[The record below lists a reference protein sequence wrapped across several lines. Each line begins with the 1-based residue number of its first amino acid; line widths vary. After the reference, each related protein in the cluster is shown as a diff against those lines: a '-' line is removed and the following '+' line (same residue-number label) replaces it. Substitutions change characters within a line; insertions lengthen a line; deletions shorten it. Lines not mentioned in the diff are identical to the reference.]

1 MLELKNIIKSYR
13 TKDFVQHALNKVSIA
28 FRNNEFVSILG
39 ASGSGKTTM
48 LNIIGGLDQYDEGD
62 MIIEG
67 ISTKEYKASDWDGY
81 RNSRVGFI
89 FQSYNLIPH
98 QTALAN
104 VELALTLSGVSA
116 KEREKRAIEA
126 LKEVGL
132 GDHIHKR
139 PTQLSGGQ
147 MQRVAI
153 ARALINDPEI
163 VLADEPTGA
172 LDSATAEQVMDLLV
186 KIAKDRLVVMVT
198 HNPELAYKYTNR
210 IVELKDGKII
220 SDTNPFTIKEKKAG
234 DRESKAAKTKMSFF
248 TAISLSVSNLLTK
261 KGRTFITAVAGSIG
275 IIGIALIMA
284 LASGINNYIDS
295 VEQETMS
302 AFPLSIDSS
311 GIDITS
317 FLGGEGMMENT
328 KDTTVETPETTP
340 QSWINT
346 DPEEVESLQNEV
358 PILNTVTNLFA
369 FQNKNDLKSFKG
381 YLETNE
387 SKINPFVKNIQY
399 KYGITPQIYLENEA
413 AGVRQVNPDT
423 VFSQFGFGAPPGL
436 SLISGAG
443 SFGMENFNELPGD
456 VSLFEEQYDVLEGRW
471 PTEKNELVVV
481 LLDSGSLTDTTLY
494 TLGLKSR
501 EDLKNMFENF
511 VNEENLEVE
520 EDTKDIINFDE
531 IMGVTF
537 KLVNPAEKYTYDEAF
552 GIWVDKSEDKN
563 HMDSIIANGLD
574 LKIVG
579 IVKANPD
586 TNNPAL
592 SSGLHYSAELTEY
605 LITEAA
611 NYDIVKQQ
619 IENKD
624 VNVFT
629 GKRFDEVQEFAPGEL
644 FNLEDFITVDQEKI
658 QNAFSFDQ
666 SALDID
672 FSNFN
677 LNVDVSDLPALELN
691 VLAESIATQVNV
703 PVEEIQAVLV
713 GVLQD
718 FVTTQN
724 EQQVTDLEQWV
735 TNFEVYIQS
744 PEVLGKLIQDFEK
757 INNDAKITET
767 LIDIVQNYFT
777 TYIRTS
783 FTQLF
788 NKVQR
793 DVARQFQ
800 AEIGNLA
807 GNIQNAVRFDA
818 NALTEAFQFNITE
831 DDFFN
836 LISSF
841 GQREQISQSSNLNVL
856 GYKDLDDPTTINLY
870 PIDFTT
876 KESVVKFIEDYNTE
890 MMNAGEEEKVVTYT
904 DLIATILTSV
914 TTIIDTISYAL
925 IAFVG
930 ISLIVSSIMI
940 GVITYVSVLE
950 RIKEIGILRAI
961 GASKKDIRR
970 VFNAETLII
979 GFVAGSF
986 GILITY
992 GISFI
997 ANIIVYRRFGIPN
1010 IASLELTAVAI
1021 LVGISMFLAFISGL
1035 IPSSTAANKDPV
1047 EALRSE

>member
-1 MLELKNIIKSYR
+1 MLELKKIRKSYR

-48 LNIIGGLDQYDEGD
+48 LNIIGGLDRYDEGD
-62 MIIEG
+62 IIIEG
-67 ISTKEYKASDWDGY
+67 ISTKEYKSSDWDVY

-104 VELALTLSGVSA
+104 VELALTLSGVTA

-132 GDHIHKR
+132 GEHIHKR

-172 LDSATAEQVMDLLV
+172 LDSTTADQVMDLLV
-186 KIAKDRLVVMVT
+186 EIAKDRLVVMVT
-198 HNPELAYKYTNR
+198 HNPELANKYTNR

-220 SDTNPFTIKEKKAG
+220 GDTNPYTINEKKASA
-234 DRESKAAKTKMSFF
+234 REIKATKTKMSFL
-248 TAISLSVSNLLTK
+248 TAVSLSISNLLTK

-275 IIGIALIMA
+275 IIGIASILA

-317 FLGGEGMMENT
+317 FLGGEGNTEKDT
-328 KDTTVETPETTP
+328 KDGASETMPE
-340 QSWINT
+340 SGINR
-346 DPEEVESLQNEV
+346 DPDENDLPKDEV
-358 PILNTVTNLFA
+358 PILNTVTSLFA
-369 FQNKNDLKSFKG
+369 FQNKNDLKSFKDH
-381 YLETNE
+381 LEINQ
-387 SKINPFVKNIQY
+387 SKIDPYVKNIQY

-423 VFSQFGFGAPPGL
+423 VFSQFGFGSPAGL

-443 SFGMENFNELPGD
+443 NFGMQNFSELPGD
-456 VSLFEEQYDVLEGRW
+456 ISLFEEQYDVLEGRW
-471 PTEKNELVVV
+471 PTDTNEIVVV
-481 LLDSGSLTDTTLY
+481 LLDNGSLTDTTLY
-494 TLGLKSR
+494 TLGLKNR

-511 VNEENLEVE
+511 VNEENLEVD
-520 EDTKDIINFDE
+520 EDTKDKINFDE
-531 IMGVTF
+531 IMNVTF
-537 KLVNPAEKYTYDEAF
+537 KLANPAEKYTYDEAF
-552 GIWVDKSEDKN
+552 DIWVDKSEDKK
-563 HMDSIIANGLD
+563 HMDKVIADGLN
-574 LKIVG
+574 LEIVG

-586 TNNPAL
+586 TNNPVL
-592 SSGLHYSAELTEY
+592 SSGLHYSAKLTEY

-611 NYDIVKQQ
+611 RYDIVQQQ
-619 IENKD
+619 IENKE

-629 GKRFDEVQEFAPGEL
+629 RKRFDDVEEFSPGEL
-644 FNLEDFITVDQEKI
+644 FNLEDFITVDQGII

-666 SALDID
+666 SALNID

-677 LNVDVSDLPALELN
+677 INVDASDLPALELD
-691 VLAESIATQVNV
+691 VLAENIASQVNV
-703 PVEEIQAVLV
+703 PVEEIQAILV

-718 FVTTQN
+718 FVATQN
-724 EQQVTDLEQWV
+724 EQQVTELDDWV

-744 PEVLGKLIQDFEK
+744 EEVQAKLIQDFEK
-757 INNDAKITET
+757 VNSDAKITET
-767 LIDIVQNYFT
+767 LIEIVQNYFT
-777 TYIRTS
+777 TYISTS
-783 FTQLF
+783 FNQLIS
-788 NKVQR
+788 KVQA

-800 AEIGNLA
+800 REIGNLA

-818 NALTEAFQFNITE
+818 DVLTEAFQFNVDE

-841 GQREQISQSSNLNVL
+841 GQREQISQSSNLNEL
-856 GYKDLDDPTTINLY
+856 GYRDLDDPTSINLY
-870 PIDFTT
+870 PKDFTT
-876 KESVVKFIEDYNTE
+876 KESVVQFIENYNTE
-890 MMNAGEEEKVVTYT
+890 KINAGEKEKVVTYT
-904 DLIATILTSV
+904 DLIAAILSSV

-925 IAFVG
+925 VAFVG

-979 GFVAGSF
+979 GFVAGTF
-986 GILITY
+986 GIFITY
-992 GISFI
+992 GISII
-997 ANIIVYRRFGIPN
+997 ANVIVYRRFGIPN
-1010 IASLELTAVAI
+1010 IANLELSAI
-1021 LVGISMFLAFISGL
+1021 AMLIGISMFLAFISGL

>member
-1 MLELKNIIKSYR
+1 
-13 TKDFVQHALNKVSIA
+13 
-28 FRNNEFVSILG
+28 
-39 ASGSGKTTM
+39 M
-48 LNIIGGLDQYDEGD
+48 LNIIGGLDRYDEGD
-62 MIIEG
+62 IIIEG
-67 ISTKEYKASDWDGY
+67 ISTKEYKSSDWDAY

-104 VELALTLSGVSA
+104 VELALTLSGVTA

-132 GDHIHKR
+132 GEHIHKR

-172 LDSATAEQVMDLLV
+172 LDSTTADQVMDLLV
-186 KIAKDRLVVMVT
+186 EIAKDRLVVMVT
-198 HNPELAYKYTNR
+198 HNPELANKYTNR

-220 SDTNPFTIKEKKAG
+220 GDTNPYTINEKKASA
-234 DRESKAAKTKMSFF
+234 REIKATKTKMSFL
-248 TAISLSVSNLLTK
+248 TAVSLSISNLLTK

-275 IIGIALIMA
+275 IIGIASILA

-317 FLGGEGMMENT
+317 FLGGEGNTEKDT
-328 KDTTVETPETTP
+328 KDGASETMPE
-340 QSWINT
+340 SGINR
-346 DPEEVESLQNEV
+346 DPDENDLPKDEV
-358 PILNTVTNLFA
+358 PILNTVTSLFA
-369 FQNKNDLKSFKG
+369 FQNKNDLKSFKDH
-381 YLETNE
+381 LEINQ
-387 SKINPFVKNIQY
+387 SKIDPYVKNIQY

-423 VFSQFGFGAPPGL
+423 VFSQFGFGSPAGL

-443 SFGMENFNELPGD
+443 NFGMQNFSELPGD
-456 VSLFEEQYDVLEGRW
+456 ISLFEEQYDVLEGRW
-471 PTEKNELVVV
+471 PTDTNEIVVV

-494 TLGLKSR
+494 TLGLKNR

-511 VNEENLEVE
+511 VNEENLAVD
-520 EDTKDIINFDE
+520 EDTKDKINFDE
-531 IMGVTF
+531 IMDVTF

-552 GIWVDKSEDKN
+552 DLWVDKSEDKK
-563 HMDSIIANGLD
+563 HMDTVIANGLD
-574 LKIVG
+574 LEIVG
-579 IVKANPD
+579 IVKANSD
-586 TNNPAL
+586 TNNPVL
-592 SSGLHYSAELTEY
+592 SSGLHYSSKLTDY

-611 NYDIVKQQ
+611 SYDIVQQQ
-619 IENKD
+619 IENNEI
-624 VNVFT
+624 NVFT
-629 GKRFDEVQEFAPGEL
+629 GKRFDNVEEFAPGEL
-644 FNLEDFITVDQEKI
+644 FNLEDFITIDEGII

-666 SALDID
+666 SALNID

-677 LNVDVSDLPALELN
+677 INVDASDLPDLRLD
-691 VLAESIATQVNV
+691 VLAENIATQVNV
-703 PVEEIQAVLV
+703 PVEEIQAILV

-718 FVTTQN
+718 FVATQN
-724 EQQVTDLEQWV
+724 EQEVTELEDWV

-744 PEVLGKLIQDFEK
+744 EEVQAKLIQDFEK
-757 INNDAKITET
+757 VNSDAKITET
-767 LIDIVQNYFT
+767 LIEIVQNYFT
-777 TYIRTS
+777 TYISTS
-783 FTQLF
+783 FNQLIS
-788 NKVQR
+788 KVQA

-800 AEIGNLA
+800 REIGNLA

-818 NALTEAFQFNITE
+818 DVLTEAFQFNVDE

-841 GQREQISQSSNLNVL
+841 GQREQISQSSNLNEL
-856 GYKDLDDPTTINLY
+856 GYRDLDDPTSINLY
-870 PIDFTT
+870 PKDFTT
-876 KESVVKFIEDYNTE
+876 KESVVQFIENYNTE
-890 MMNAGEEEKVVTYT
+890 KINAGEKEKVVTYT
-904 DLIATILTSV
+904 DLIAAILSSV

-925 IAFVG
+925 VAFVG

-979 GFVAGSF
+979 GFVAGTF
-986 GILITY
+986 GIFITY
-992 GISFI
+992 GISII
-997 ANIIVYRRFGIPN
+997 ANVIVYRRFGIPN
-1010 IASLELTAVAI
+1010 IANLELSAI
-1021 LVGISMFLAFISGL
+1021 AMLIGISMFLAFISGL